1 MKNRL
6 KQMVPTAMF
15 ISGLTFIVASI
26 VIIAI
31 YFNSTAPFYDQRYTP
46 TDFYNA
52 KVVEV
57 YTGDSMLVDVEL
69 GFDMKLYSV
78 SVRLDHIDAPEITDP
93 MGEMSKDYLTEQVK
107 EEQVVLKV
115 LEQDEFGRWKAEVY
129 ENGRYINEELVE
141 RDLAKPHYE

>member
-57 YTGDSMLVDVEL
+57 YTGDLMLVDVEL

-78 SVRLDHIDAPEITDP
+78 SIRLDHIDAPEITDP
-93 MGEMSKDYLTEQVK
+93 MGKMSKDYLARQVK
-107 EEQVVLKV
+107 DEWVVLKAS
-115 LEQDEFGRWKAEVY
+115 EKDQFGRWIAEVY
-129 ENGRYINEELVE
+129 EDGRNINEELVE
-141 RDLAKPHYE
+141 RDLAEPHYE